1 MSKLVVPGV
10 RETTEGSLLNL
21 VSLRLIPLETGT
33 HLYNSVTVLLIMMTG
48 NY

>member
-21 VSLRLIPLETGT
+21 VSLSLIPLKLGHTSIT
-33 HLYNSVTVLLIMMTG
+33 Q
-48 NY
+48 